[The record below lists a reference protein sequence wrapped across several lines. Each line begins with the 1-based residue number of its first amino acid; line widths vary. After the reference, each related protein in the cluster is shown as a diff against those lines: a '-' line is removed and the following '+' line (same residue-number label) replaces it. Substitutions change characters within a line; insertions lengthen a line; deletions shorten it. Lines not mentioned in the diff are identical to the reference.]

1 MLDSVKTQID
11 YLELI
16 AADFIQT
23 DNSVTYT
30 NEKIVELNKSE
41 KLVLKYNFLH
51 VAISRNGGL
60 IALCKQKDYFDQ
72 TKSRINNSIIILHQD
87 ATTRYFIPIEWDYS
101 KRYVV
106 NLEFNEKEQ
115 LFAFCSDGTIYKL
128 DILTQKAIEIFGGLR
143 NNAYF
148 CGQKDMPVGSS

>member
-1 MLDSVKTQID
+1 MYDSVKSQIE

-23 DNSVTYT
+23 NTMNYS

-41 KLVLKYNFLH
+41 KITLKYNFLI

-60 IALCKQKDYFDQ
+60 IALCKQKDFFDLSN
-72 TKSRINNSIIILHQD
+72 TRINNSIIIMHQD
-87 ATTRYFIPIEWDYS
+87 ATTRYHIPFDWDYK

-106 NLEFNEKEQ
+106 SLEFNEKEQ
-115 LFAFCSDGTIYKL
+115 LFAFCIDGKLYK
-128 DILTQKAIEIFGGLR
+128 
-143 NNAYF
+143 
-148 CGQKDMPVGSS
+148 